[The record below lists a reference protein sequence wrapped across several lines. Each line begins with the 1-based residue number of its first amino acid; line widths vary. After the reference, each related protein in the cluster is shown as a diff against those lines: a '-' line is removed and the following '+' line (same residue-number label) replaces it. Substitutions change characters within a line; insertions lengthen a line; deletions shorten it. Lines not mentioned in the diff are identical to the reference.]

1 MHYVVVA
8 MLEMLCCIHAYRTGQ
23 ERYWIFIIFCFP
35 VIGCVAYFVM
45 VMLPETGADRHGRTL
60 LMRLQDKIN
69 PERHRSEE
77 HTSELQ
83 SRFDLVCRLLL
94 EKKNTRTDITEE

>member
-1 MHYVVVA
+1 MHYAVVV
-8 MLEMLCCIHAYRTGQ
+8 MLELLCCIHAYRSGQ

-60 LMRLQDKIN
+60 LMRLQDKIS
-69 PERHRSEE
+69 PERHL
-77 HTSELQ
+77 HKL
-83 SRFDLVCRLLL
+83 
-94 EKKNTRTDITEE
+94 TEELAIAETNQNRSPLSAGVKRNFRP